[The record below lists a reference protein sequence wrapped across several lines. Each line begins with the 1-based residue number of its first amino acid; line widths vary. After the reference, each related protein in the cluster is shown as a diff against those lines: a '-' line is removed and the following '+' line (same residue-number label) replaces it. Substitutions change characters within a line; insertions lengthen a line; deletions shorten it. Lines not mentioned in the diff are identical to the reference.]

1 MTPFFF
7 FSLYII
13 VINFPAINADFPLN
27 FFTLKSKPHIFWKS
41 VDRNSLQSDE
51 KNHFKKGVMCA
62 IPFNT
67 CNWICVAL
75 LISRNFFHSY
85 EKEKTNSFKEKKWKW
100 SPKKKEHELFW
111 VALTLS
117 VPYGI
122 IHYLRKKMKLQ
133 THTKFIWKKILKKP
147 DLHPPR
153 IFSYLTYSFFSIHK
167 SFCVLIQNFFF
178 FDNHTPSIL
187 LLSLA
192 QFFFSVSVLFGFNS
206 HHLTKKCVD
215 CKMKMK
221 MLKNRLSKILMI
233 GSIFHSAP
241 DSVFLNR
248 NVKFDT

>member
-1 MTPFFF
+1 M
-7 FSLYII
+7 
-13 VINFPAINADFPLN
+13 
-27 FFTLKSKPHIFWKS
+27 W
-41 VDRNSLQSDE
+41 
-51 KNHFKKGVMCA
+51 CA

-100 SPKKKEHELFW
+100 SPKKKRTWIILSGINSFCPLWHH
-111 VALTLS
+111 TL
-117 VPYGI
+117 
-122 IHYLRKKMKLQ
+122 LEKKMKLQ
-133 THTKFIWKKILKKP
+133 THTKFIWKKYWKNQTYIPSRNFLVSDPQFFFNTQIILCTNTK
-147 DLHPPR
+147 
-153 IFSYLTYSFFSIHK
+153 
-167 SFCVLIQNFFF
+167 LIF

>member
-1 MTPFFF
+1 
-7 FSLYII
+7 
-13 VINFPAINADFPLN
+13 
-27 FFTLKSKPHIFWKS
+27 
-41 VDRNSLQSDE
+41 
-51 KNHFKKGVMCA
+51 MCA

-100 SPKKKEHELFW
+100 SPKKKRTWIILSGINSFCPIWHH
-111 VALTLS
+111 TLLEKKNEITNS
-117 VPYGI
+117 HKI
-122 IHYLRKKMKLQ
+122 YL
-133 THTKFIWKKILKKP
+133 KKILKKP
-147 DLHPPR
+147 DLYPPR
-153 IFSYLTYSFFSIHK
+153 IFSYLTHSFFSIHK
-167 SFCVLIQNFFF
+167 SFCVLIQNLFFLTTI
-178 FDNHTPSIL
+178 HP
-187 LLSLA
+187 
-192 QFFFSVSVLFGFNS
+192 QFCYYHWPNFFSLSVLFGFNS

>member
-1 MTPFFF
+1 MKEKKLNYFDSFFF

-85 EKEKTNSFKEKKWKW
+85 EKKRKQILSRKKNENDLPK
-100 SPKKKEHELFW
+100 KKKEHELFW

-122 IHYLRKKMKLQ
+122 IHYLRKKWNYKLTQ
-133 THTKFIWKKILKKP
+133 NLFEKNTEKT
-147 DLHPPR
+147 R
-153 IFSYLTYSFFSIHK
+153 
-167 SFCVLIQNFFF
+167 LIPSQNFLVSDPQFFFFNTQIILCTNTKLIF

-192 QFFFSVSVLFGFNS
+192 QFFFSVRIIWLQFTPPYEKVCWLQNE
-206 HHLTKKCVD
+206 D
-215 CKMKMK
+215 E
-221 MLKNRLSKILMI
+221 
-233 GSIFHSAP
+233 
-241 DSVFLNR
+241 
-248 NVKFDT
+248 NVEK

>member
-1 MTPFFF
+1 MISQKKKAYEIFFE
-7 FSLYII
+7 II
-13 VINFPAINADFPLN
+13 LSGINSFCPLWHH
-27 FFTLKSKPHIFWKS
+27 TL
-41 VDRNSLQSDE
+41 LE
-51 KNHFKKGVMCA
+51 KKNE
-62 IPFNT
+62 I
-67 CNWICVAL
+67 
-75 LISRNFFHSY
+75 
-85 EKEKTNSFKEKKWKW
+85 TNSHK
-100 SPKKKEHELFW
+100 
-111 VALTLS
+111 
-117 VPYGI
+117 I
-122 IHYLRKKMKLQ
+122 YL
-133 THTKFIWKKILKKP
+133 KKILKKP

-153 IFSYLTYSFFSIHK
+153 IFSYLTHSFFFNTQITLCTNTK
-167 SFCVLIQNFFF
+167 LIF

>member
-1 MTPFFF
+1 M
-7 FSLYII
+7 
-13 VINFPAINADFPLN
+13 A
-27 FFTLKSKPHIFWKS
+27 
-41 VDRNSLQSDE
+41 
-51 KNHFKKGVMCA
+51 
-62 IPFNT
+62 
-67 CNWICVAL
+67 
-75 LISRNFFHSY
+75 SY
-85 EKEKTNSFKEKKWKW
+85 TTWE
-100 SPKKKEHELFW
+100 
-111 VALTLS
+111 
-117 VPYGI
+117 
-122 IHYLRKKMKLQ
+122 KKMKLQ
-133 THTKFIWKKILKKP
+133 THTKFIWKKYWKNQTYTLPEFSRIWPTVFFFNTQIILCTNTK
-147 DLHPPR
+147 
-153 IFSYLTYSFFSIHK
+153 
-167 SFCVLIQNFFF
+167 LIF

>member
-1 MTPFFF
+1 M
-7 FSLYII
+7 
-13 VINFPAINADFPLN
+13 
-27 FFTLKSKPHIFWKS
+27 K
-41 VDRNSLQSDE
+41 
-51 KNHFKKGVMCA
+51 M
-62 IPFNT
+62 
-67 CNWICVAL
+67 
-75 LISRNFFHSY
+75 ISQ
-85 EKEKTNSFKEKKWKW
+85 
-100 SPKKKEHELFW
+100 KKKEHELFW

-133 THTKFIWKKILKKP
+133 THTKFIWKKYWKNQTYTLP
-147 DLHPPR
+147 EFSR
-153 IFSYLTYSFFSIHK
+153 IWPTVFFSIHK
-167 SFCVLIQNFFF
+167 SFCVLIQNLFFLTTI
-178 FDNHTPSIL
+178 HP
-187 LLSLA
+187 
-192 QFFFSVSVLFGFNS
+192 QFCYYHWPNFFSLSVLFGFNS

>member
-1 MTPFFF
+1 MWCVPLLSTHVIEFVWHYWFHEIFFILMKKRKNKF
-7 FSLYII
+7 F
-13 VINFPAINADFPLN
+13 
-27 FFTLKSKPHIFWKS
+27 
-41 VDRNSLQSDE
+41 Q
-51 KNHFKKGVMCA
+51 G
-62 IPFNT
+62 
-67 CNWICVAL
+67 
-75 LISRNFFHSY
+75 
-85 EKEKTNSFKEKKWKW
+85 
-100 SPKKKEHELFW
+100 
-111 VALTLS
+111 
-117 VPYGI
+117 
-122 IHYLRKKMKLQ
+122 KKMKMISQKKSIWNFFEIILSGINSFCPLWH
-133 THTKFIWKKILKKP
+133 HTLLEKKNEITNSHKIYLKKILKKP
-147 DLHPPR
+147 DLYPPR
-153 IFSYLTYSFFSIHK
+153 IFSYLTHSFFFSIHK
-167 SFCVLIQNFFF
+167 SLCVLIQNLFF

>member
-133 THTKFIWKKILKKP
+133 THTKFIWKKNTEKT
-147 DLHPPR
+147 R
-153 IFSYLTYSFFSIHK
+153 LTPS
-167 SFCVLIQNFFF
+167 QNFLVS
-178 FDNHTPSIL
+178 DL
-187 LLSLA
+187 
-192 QFFFSVSVLFGFNS
+192 QFFFNTQIILCTNTKLIFFLTTIHPQFCYYHWPNFFSLSPYYLASIHTTLRKSVLIAKWS
-206 HHLTKKCVD
+206 WKCWKID
-215 CKMKMK
+215 C
-221 MLKNRLSKILMI
+221 LKYWW
-233 GSIFHSAP
+233 
-241 DSVFLNR
+241 
-248 NVKFDT
+248 

>member
-1 MTPFFF
+1 VPSLSTHVIEFVWHYWFHEIFFILMKKRKQIL
-7 FSLYII
+7 SR
-13 VINFPAINADFPLN
+13 
-27 FFTLKSKPHIFWKS
+27 K
-41 VDRNSLQSDE
+41 
-51 KNHFKKGVMCA
+51 KNE
-62 IPFNT
+62 ND
-67 CNWICVAL
+67 L
-75 LISRNFFHSY
+75 
-85 EKEKTNSFKEKKWKW
+85 
-100 SPKKKEHELFW
+100 PKKKEHELFW

-133 THTKFIWKKILKKP
+133 THTKFIWKKYWKNQTYTLPEFSRIWPTVFFFNTQIILCTNTK
-147 DLHPPR
+147 
-153 IFSYLTYSFFSIHK
+153 
-167 SFCVLIQNFFF
+167 LIF